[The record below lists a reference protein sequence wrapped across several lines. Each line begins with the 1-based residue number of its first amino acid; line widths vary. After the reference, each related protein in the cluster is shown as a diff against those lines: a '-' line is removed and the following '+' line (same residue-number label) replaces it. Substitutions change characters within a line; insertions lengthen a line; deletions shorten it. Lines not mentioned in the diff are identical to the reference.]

1 MQPPLVDNA
10 WTIHAA
16 GIIPE
21 PRRRPL
27 GAGGPGVGPAIEART
42 EDLPHR
48 RKDVLLVTGSL
59 GQLLELHLQL
69 ADEVERELADDAP

>member
-1 MQPPLVDNA
+1 M
-10 WTIHAA
+10 
-16 GIIPE
+16 
-21 PRRRPL
+21 
-27 GAGGPGVGPAIEART
+27 GPAIEART